1 MAKDPMNEIV
11 LSYYDYLLRARDV
24 ALLQGSQWLNDVI
37 IGFYFEYLD
46 ETLNKK
52 GPKLLYFI
60 SPELTQLLKMTDPS
74 QYDIFFNP
82 TNMSECRCIFFPL
95 NNCNKKDAAGGS
107 HWSLLVYSKQDKT
120 CYHFDSSKGY
130 NNSTASK
137 FAENLMSYFLDKDE
151 SNKKFVDVDCPQ
163 QDNGYDCGIYVLCLA
178 DVITEHVIKTGGI
191 SGCDYGQVKKL
202 TYSKRTKLLHLIYD
216 LKHTSIDK

>member
-1 MAKDPMNEIV
+1 MANDPLNEIV
-11 LSYYDYLLRARDV
+11 LSYYNYLLRARDV
-24 ALLQGSQWLNDVI
+24 ALLQGSHWLNDVI

-46 ETLNKK
+46 ETFNKD
-52 GPKLLYFI
+52 GQKLLYYF
-60 SPELTQLLKMTDPS
+60 SPELTQLLKITELSRYDMFFDPT
-74 QYDIFFNP
+74 I
-82 TNMSECRCIFFPL
+82 MSKCECVFFPL
-95 NNCNKKDAAGGS
+95 NNCDKKDAAGGS

-137 FAENLMSYFLDKDE
+137 FAENLMSYFLDKGE
-151 SNKKFVDVDCPQ
+151 PNKKFVEVDCPQ
-163 QDNGYDCGIYVLCLA
+163 QDNSYDCGVYVLCLT

-191 SGCDYGQVKKL
+191 GGCDYGQVKKL

-216 LKHTSIDK
+216 LKHTSVNK